1 MDEIINKLWGI
12 ASALHTVRV
21 HDRESLDTLVGCT
34 ATLIAMA
41 ASIGVEPPTG
51 ENEQKKEEDDG

>member
-21 HDRESLDTLVGCT
+21 HDRDSLDTLVGCT
-34 ATLIAMA
+34 ATLIAIA
-41 ASIGVEPPTG
+41 AQMGAGNSED
-51 ENEQKKEEDDG
+51 EQKKEEDDG